1 VRFVAFRA
9 LLRARRIRESSSKE
23 SPVRHGTTLTCTDA
37 VSVYSPMVV
46 TAVIV
51 PDLDTV
57 RVQGLSNHWQSALIP
72 PVPLSGRHV
81 QGPDKFHATASVGVT
96 VAVNVTDCAPVMLFG
111 LAVTVSVGRSTVTCT
126 ESVRGYSPIVAV
138 AFIHPDRPIV
148 AVQVLLY
155 HAQFPL

>member
-1 VRFVAFRA
+1 MTVDAF
-9 LLRARRIRESSSKE
+9 I
-23 SPVRHGTTLTCTDA
+23 H
-37 VSVYSPMVV
+37 
-46 TAVIV
+46 
-51 PDLDTV
+51 PDFDTV
-57 RVQGLSNHWQSALIP
+57 RVQGFSNHWQSALIP

-81 QGPDKFHATASVGVT
+81 QGPDKFHATAGVGVT

-111 LAVTVSVGRSTVTCT
+111 LAATLNTGGLTVTCT
-126 ESVRGYSPIVAV
+126 ESASAYSPIVAV